1 MSSVKTCAQSIN
13 SALDRLLGGDGTV
26 HLLGEDIRDPYGGA
40 FKITKGL
47 SSKYPDRVM
56 NTPISEAGIVG
67 LATGM
72 SMRGL
77 RPVVEIMFGDF
88 LGLAYDQILSNLSK
102 LSWMYNHKVK
112 TPVLIRTPMGGR
124 RGYGPTHSQSI
135 EKLFMGVPGI
145 GMAAPSLFHDP
156 GALLETALYHDAPF
170 LFIENKLDY
179 PRKLYDCA
187 NGRFDFW
194 KVDKTDGDF
203 PVVRLSA
210 TNFKDDRVTVLT
222 YGGMLTPALEACE
235 RLALEEEITTEV
247 IIPSL
252 IKPFGPEQVLL
263 DSVNKTGRLIILE
276 EGTRGWG
283 WGSEVAAMVSE
294 AAFKSLKKPVTRLGA
309 LNLPIGTAPS
319 LEDAT
324 LPGCETIMKG
334 IRSLA

>member
-13 SALDRLLGGDGTV
+13 SALDRLLGRDETV
-26 HLLGEDIRDPYGGA
+26 HLLGEDICDPYGGA
-40 FKITKGL
+40 FKVTKGL
-47 SSKYPDRVM
+47 STKYPDRVM
-56 NTPISEAGIVG
+56 NTPISEAGLVG

-88 LGLAYDQILSNLSK
+88 LGLACDQILSNLSK
-102 LSWMYNHKVK
+102 LSWMYNHNVK

-179 PRKLYDCA
+179 PRKLHECA
-187 NGRFDFW
+187 NCGFDFW
-194 KVDKTDGDF
+194 KVEKSGNDF

-210 TNFKDDRVTVLT
+210 TGFTDDQVTVLT
-222 YGGMLTPALEACE
+222 YGGMVTPVLEACR
-235 RLALEEEITTEV
+235 RLVMEEEITTEI

-252 IKPFGPEQVLL
+252 IKPFGPERQIL
-263 DSVNKTGRLIILE
+263 DSVNRTGRLIILE
-276 EGTRGWG
+276 EGTRDWG
-283 WGSEVAAMVSE
+283 WGAEIAATVSE
-294 AAFKSLKKPVTRLGA
+294 AAFMNLKKPVARVGA

-324 LPGCETIMKG
+324 LPGCETIMKR